1 MISEQ
6 DELILKAKQKELG
19 LSDEQCN
26 KIIEYLKIGFTFSD
40 AETEFEEIVLNILER
55 ESKVGDKGK

>member
-1 MISEQ
+1 MTLVLESESK
-6 DELILKAKQKELG
+6 IIKNKQKELG

-40 AETEFEEIVLNILER
+40 AESDFEGFVLDWIDR
-55 ESKVGDKGK
+55 RSKVK